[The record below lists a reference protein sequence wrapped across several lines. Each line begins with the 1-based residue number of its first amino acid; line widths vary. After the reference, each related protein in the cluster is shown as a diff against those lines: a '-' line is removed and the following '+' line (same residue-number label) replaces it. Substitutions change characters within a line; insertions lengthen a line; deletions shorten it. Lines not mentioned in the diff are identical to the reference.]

1 MTARQSGILSEVML
15 RPRKARV
22 LALPAVLAAAVLWG
36 CAQTPGPVLSPSLS
50 LGGDP
55 LAAHTAVPPDP
66 GVTAQ
71 IPSTPLAQ
79 VTPQAEPE
87 AKSSRKR
94 RSSSTPA
101 KTETK
106 TETAKKAPAE
116 TLPRDDLRFLK
127 SLPPKPAV
135 QPPYPSIATPPIE
148 TNPQLPLLTEAE
160 QKKQE
165 EDLAKLAKGQGEP
178 KKPAA
183 KKKPAP
189 KKEPSKAPLKIN

>member
-1 MTARQSGILSEVML
+1 MTGRQSGILSEAML

-22 LALPAVLAAAVLWG
+22 LALPAVLAAAVMWG
-36 CAQTPGPVLSPSLS
+36 CAQTPGPVLSH
-50 LGGDP
+50 GGDP
-55 LAAHTAVPPDP
+55 LAASSAMPAEPE
-66 GVTAQ
+66 VTAQ
-71 IPSTPLAQ
+71 IPSAPLAQ
-79 VTPQAEPE
+79 VSPPPQTPPATEP
-87 AKSSRKR
+87 KSSRKR
-94 RSSSTPA
+94 KSASTPA
-101 KTETK
+101 AK
-106 TETAKKAPAE
+106 ETAPKAPAE
-116 TLPRDDLRFLK
+116 QLPRDDLRFLK

-165 EDLAKLAKGQGEP
+165 EDLAKLVKGQGEA

-183 KKKPAP
+183 KKKPAQ